1 MVVEKSYCEN
11 LDCQSR
17 LLAFTAADFPSF
29 LRSMLVNYEP
39 TLHQEQRL
47 KPCDYG
53 VSDLYAGSP
62 NCAVNLQKDCAM
74 LTSST
79 EWHTFFSHILSAT
92 GKLAEN
98 MKFTFFPS
106 SYTIILIQ
114 IFRITSPDISMHNE
128 CSF

>member
-47 KPCDYG
+47 KPCDYR
-53 VSDLYAGSP
+53 VSDLYARDVFVPRQCLITKLCSESTKKL
-62 NCAVNLQKDCAM
+62 CHVN
-74 LTSST
+74 
-79 EWHTFFSHILSAT
+79 FFNRVAYL
-92 GKLAEN
+92 L
-98 MKFTFFPS
+98 FP
-106 SYTIILIQ
+106 YLERYW
-114 IFRITSPDISMHNE
+114 RIG
-128 CSF
+128 